1 MTQNRDATPSEE
13 PFHQRLTGAQSSLY
27 AFICSLLGGGANA
40 GDVLQETN
48 LMLWEKAEQF
58 DRSRDFLP
66 WAFQFAHMQ
75 VLAHRKRQK
84 RDRLLFDDDLVQTLA
99 TEFAEKNM
107 ANFDARRDSLDQ
119 CIQKLPDAHRNLVR
133 QFYEQGRTI
142 AQVSD
147 ACGKSVA
154 AVTATLYRIR
164 KSLLQCIQHALRK
177 EGIR

>member
-1 MTQNRDATPSEE
+1 MTQNRDAKLSEE

-27 AFICSLLGGGANA
+27 AFICSLLGGGASA

-58 DRSRDFLP
+58 DPSRDFLP

-84 RDRLLFDDDLVQTLA
+84 RDRLLFDDELVQTLA
-99 TEFAEKNM
+99 CEFAQRNM
-107 ANFDARRDSLDQ
+107 AHFDTRRDSLDQ
-119 CIQKLPDAHRNLVR
+119 CIQKLSESHRDLVR
-133 QFYEQGRTI
+133 QFYSQGRSI

-164 KSLLQCIQHALRK
+164 KSLLRCVQHALRQ
-177 EGIR
+177 EGIL